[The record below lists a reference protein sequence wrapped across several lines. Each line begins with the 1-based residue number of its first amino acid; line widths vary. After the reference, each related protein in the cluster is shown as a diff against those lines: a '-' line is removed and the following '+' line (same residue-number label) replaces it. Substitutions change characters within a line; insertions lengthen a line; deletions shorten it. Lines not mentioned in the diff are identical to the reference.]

1 MSKAPKESTKTLAV
15 FESIGTKTSSNRLVV
30 LAAKDTIS
38 NLFGSVTVLMDKPF
52 HLGDYVVLEK
62 GLEGTVEEVG
72 FRSTRLR
79 TPINSLVTLP
89 NSVLANMAI
98 DNYGMRKERRFRT
111 KLAIDYKTSP
121 SVMEEFCERIRYNI
135 RMNPMVQTEDQ
146 FVSVFEI
153 TPTSIEILVSIYF
166 LSSNMQSELTER
178 QKLIFEIINIANE
191 LGVKFSQPVQMVQG
205 NAN

>member
-1 MSKAPKESTKTLAV
+1 VAV
-15 FESIGTKTSSNRLVV
+15 A

-52 HLGDYVVLEK
+52 HLRDYIVLEK

-72 FRSTRLR
+72 FRSTRIR

-89 NSVLANMAI
+89 NNVLANIAI
-98 DNYGMRKERRFRT
+98 DNYGMRKVRRFKT
-111 KLAIDYKTSP
+111 KLAIDFKTP
-121 SVMEEFCERIRYNI
+121 PTLMEEFCERIRYSV

-146 FVSVFEI
+146 VVSVYEI
-153 TPTSIEILVSIYF
+153 TPSSIEILVSVYF

-178 QKLIFEIINIANE
+178 QKLIFEIINVANE

-205 NAN
+205 NTP